1 MLQPYPA
8 SYFWIRE
15 ESWADSPQ
23 SASLGV
29 ASLESAYLGIA
40 AYDSAYPGVAPGT
53 RPEGRGLPRCLEMS
67 WGSG

>member
-1 MLQPYPA
+1 MPYPHPA
-8 SYFWIRE
+8 SYFGIRE

-23 SASLGV
+23 SAFLEV
-29 ASLESAYLGIA
+29 TSLESAYLGVA
-40 AYDSAYPGVAPGT
+40 AWDSAYLGVGPGT